1 MLKWGVYALLLA
13 GAVASVSES
22 LGLSEIF
29 LGIIII
35 LLVGNIAEH
44 PFAVQ
49 VAIKNKMELSLA
61 ISLGS
66 SLQIALFV
74 APVLVLVSLMSNPA
88 QSLLL
93 TFTTFELI
101 ALLVTVFM
109 AAPAAEAG
117 ESNWF
122 EGAMLLA
129 V

>member
-29 LGIIII
+29 LGIIVI

-74 APVLVLVSLMSNPA
+74 APVLVLVSLMINPA
-88 QSLLL
+88 QSLL

>member
-74 APVLVLVSLMSNPA
+74 APVLVLVSLMINPA
-88 QSLLL
+88 QSLL